1 MTCKLIHKLKER
13 GYKQNQII
21 EHIKNIK
28 FDGRR
33 EALTRKSKLFV
44 TQYSD
49 DIQRIKPFL
58 NKHWKLIKN
67 NPYLKQN

>member
-1 MTCKLIHKLKER
+1 MKLILIHKLKER

-33 EALTRKSKLFV
+33 EASE
-44 TQYSD
+44 
-49 DIQRIKPFL
+49 P
-58 NKHWKLIKN
+58 KHTN
-67 NPYLKQN
+67 